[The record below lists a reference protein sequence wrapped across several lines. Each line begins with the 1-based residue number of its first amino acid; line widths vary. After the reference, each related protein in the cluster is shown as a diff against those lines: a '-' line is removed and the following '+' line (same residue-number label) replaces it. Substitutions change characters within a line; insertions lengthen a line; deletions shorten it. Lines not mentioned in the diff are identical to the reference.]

1 MIDLATIIAALRDKV
16 AAFGGRVSGAA
27 EFEAAFDA
35 SGAAIAPAAWVI
47 PLDDSVENLSQSGT
61 VMALTENFGVYVLI
75 DASADPRG
83 QAAWNSVTAMRL
95 ALWGALLG
103 WVPAEGCSAFAYE
116 GGELVRLDRARLF
129 YRFEFSVVSTID
141 DAGSRQRADLDAL
154 PAISSVRLN
163 VDIIEPAAD
172 PNLTGGASGPDNRIE
187 HEARWDIPTT

>member
-1 MIDLATIIAALRDKV
+1 MIDLATIVAALRDKV

-27 EFEAAFDA
+27 EFEAAFNA

-61 VMALTENFGVYVLI
+61 VMTLTETFGVFVMI

-83 QAAWNSVTAMRL
+83 QTAWNGVTALRL

-103 WVPAEGCSAFAYE
+103 WIPAESVGAIAYE

-129 YRFEFSVVSTID
+129 YRFDFSAVSSID

-154 PAISSVRLN
+154 EALTQARLKM
-163 VDIIEPAAD
+163 DIIAPAAD
-172 PNLTGGASGPDNRIE
+172 PNLTGGAPGPDGRIE
-187 HEARWDIPTT
+187 HEARWTIPTP